1 MGRAYRGGARKARAS
16 LAYQVQDFGNGRQS
30 GEALFCA
37 ATRKPVMPIQ
47 QHLPYVPYACWAGA
61 FTGSDM
67 GRIETHG
74 DLAKRRKLSVPLPL
88 TDPSPKFR

>member
-1 MGRAYRGGARKARAS
+1 
-16 LAYQVQDFGNGRQS
+16 
-30 GEALFCA
+30 
-37 ATRKPVMPIQ
+37 MPIQ
-47 QHLPYVPYACWAGA
+47 KHLPYVPYACWAGA